1 MKKFKERPSDMMSL
15 KDPDGESPKKGG
27 KYAKKKKADAPIAQD
42 VIDQWKRESEE
53 MWLTNMM
60 VNRPCCTLCVGY
72 ILLIILTYMSIANNY
87 FSISDATNRD
97 YLIWT
102 NPMTVD
108 LDMFNVGTDYF
119 ETASGRQNKKIEGVR
134 S

>member
-1 MKKFKERPSDMMSL
+1 MPEGGTPRN
-15 KDPDGESPKKGG
+15 GG
-27 KYAKKKKADAPIAQD
+27 KYAKKKKKEKAVQPIAQD

-60 VNRPCCTLCVGY
+60 VNRPCCTLCIGY
-72 ILLIILTYMSIANNY
+72 IVLIIITYISISQDY
-87 FSISDATNRD
+87 FSISNESARD

-119 ETASGRQNKKIEGVR
+119 ETSSGRKNKAVEGVR
-134 S
+134 SKRL